1 MSLATLTEL
10 LGKYMMA
17 LASHLWQTL
26 IVVIVL
32 FALARSMRRAPA
44 WMQNAL
50 WWVALG
56 KLVLPFSIVAPTIR
70 RALELIVSRA
80 APAGTGMEVARA
92 VLDRAVPVL
101 DPVSVVSAPVGGSLS
116 LALVALAAAW
126 SAGAVWLIL
135 SWMRALD
142 RSTLSGAV
150 PAGELPEPLSAA
162 LGAALVGTDIPMSA
176 VLVTRRATMPSVVGI
191 LRRRIVISRELVSCL
206 APVELRAILLH
217 EDAHRRRLEPLQA
230 LIQRVAMVL
239 FYFFPPLWSI
249 LTRLRETSELACD
262 ECVTRRGVA
271 PADYARALARTIDMS
286 LEPVA
291 MAPALARGGSTLTRR
306 RLERLMSREGRR
318 EVKKLHWAVLALAV
332 LTAIATAVSSAVPLA
347 LASNEAEGAADVTT
361 EVATDAE
368 GDQVV
373 SVTVEADEESE
384 EAQTYTITLKH
395 SVDPEYPEDARRDG
409 AGGRVT
415 LELTISP
422 DGIVSDVVALEEV
435 EGYPSLAEAASD
447 AASQWTFE
455 INGEVVEGEHLEV
468 IVPVE
473 FRIDGK
479 KTMELSVK
487 IPDAEK
493 KQDDEGPDESETEES
508 ASGE

>member
-1 MSLATLTEL
+1 MATLMEL
-10 LGKYMMA
+10 LGSYMMA

-50 WWVALG
+50 WWVALV

-80 APAGTGMEVARA
+80 VPSGKGMEAARA

-101 DPVSVVSAPVGGSLS
+101 DPMSVVSAPAGGSLS
-116 LALVALAAAW
+116 LAMVAVAAAW
-126 SAGAVWLIL
+126 AAGAVWLIL

-142 RSTLSGAV
+142 RSALSGAV
-150 PAGELPEPLSAA
+150 PARELPGPLSAA
-162 LGAALVGTDIPMSA
+162 LGAALAGTGIPVSA
-176 VLVTRRATMPSVVGI
+176 VLVSGRATMPSVVGI
-191 LRRRIVISRELVSCL
+191 VRRRIVVSRELVSCL

-230 LIQRVAMVL
+230 LIQRVAVVL

-262 ECVTRRGVA
+262 EWVVGRGVA

-286 LEPVA
+286 LEPLA

-306 RLERLMSREGRR
+306 RLERLLGREGRI

-347 LASNEAEGAADVTT
+347 LAGDVAEGETDVTT

-368 GDQVV
+368 GNQVV
-373 SVTVEADEESE
+373 KVTVEPDEESD
-384 EAQTYTITLKH
+384 EAQTYTIKLKH

-415 LELTISP
+415 LKLTISP
-422 DGIVSDVVALEEV
+422 DGIVSDVIALQEV
-435 EGYPSLAEAASD
+435 EDYPSLAEAAAV

-473 FRIDGK
+473 FNIDFE
-479 KTMELSVK
+479 KTMELTVR

-493 KQDDEGPDESETEES
+493 KQDDEGAGES
-508 ASGE
+508 ATGEPATDE